1 MVKCMWFHVVEMTT
15 AQSVPANVGQ
25 VCRMSVMSLWMAYNF
40 FPEKPACRWMN
51 NAMDE
56 MSECGK
62 WRMSARL

>member
-1 MVKCMWFHVVEMTT
+1 MHVVPCGGDDNG
-15 AQSVPANVGQ
+15 AISSRQCRQ

-40 FPEKPACRWMN
+40 LPEKPACRWMN